1 MMPSQMTSLP
11 VAADANAADTVITD
25 SLAADSLAADSA
37 DTVVAYGFL
46 FEQDHGPSP
55 VRPSAPGYGMSWI
68 FTGIVVLF
76 CLIGLR
82 FQNSMRYLRA
92 MIADLTQTRTRQ
104 NAFDETVNETSFLLL
119 LNLMW
124 VACAGV
130 LLWSVV
136 HLGSPGNPGDSFG
149 IPDRPELGIP
159 LCMGICFI
167 YLLLMLGAYWTVGR
181 VFTDPRHTSL
191 WVKGAI
197 SSYAL
202 CAILFFPL
210 ALLGLCYPDWLPI
223 LLEIAAGAFILT
235 KILFIFQGFRIFFT
249 HFSSWLLFL
258 YYLCSLETVPLTITY
273 VVTLQLCSMLL

>member
-1 MMPSQMTSLP
+1 MMPSQMTSPP
-11 VAADANAADTVITD
+11 VSADTMIADTTATD
-25 SLAADSLAADSA
+25 SSAADSA
-37 DTVVAYGFL
+37 DTLVTYGFMI
-46 FEQDHGPSP
+46 ERNEVPSP
-55 VRPSAPGYGMSWI
+55 VRPSTPGYGMSWI

-82 FQNSMRYLRA
+82 FQNSIRYLRA
-92 MIADLTQTRTRQ
+92 LIADLTQTRTRH

-124 VACAGV
+124 TACAGV
-130 LLWSVV
+130 LLWSFVQ
-136 HLGSPGNPGDSFG
+136 LGNSGNPADSFG

-167 YLLLMLGAYWTVGR
+167 YLMLMLAGYWTVGR
-181 VFTDPRHTSL
+181 VFTDQRHTAL
-191 WVKGAI
+191 WLKGAI
-197 SSYAL
+197 ASYAL

-210 ALLGLCYPDWLPI
+210 ALLDLCYPSWHPV

-235 KILFIFQGFRIFFT
+235 KIIFIWQGFRIFFT

-273 VVTLQLCSMLL
+273 VVTLQLCSLLL